1 MFTRTF
7 PIPDGAVAVRKVLPD
22 PSIHWFDR
30 PSSCCLDTEV
40 HIEQGVNKY
49 RKFLHIKFRKKYALP
64 HFLFVLVLIYVLRF
78 WFCRIRHAVW
88 HFDCRIKI
96 H

>member
-40 HIEQGVNKY
+40 HIEQWVNKY